1 MVLKLDELARQDSDP
16 VRLDVR
22 RSEPQLALAGP
33 VAAERR
39 GIAALKYL
47 DVVVVLIAA
56 APAIALG
63 APAFGYIVGG
73 GGWILQRAVQTV
85 DRHWAARLREA
96 STQLG
101 VHLSEAFGRIWLLA
115 GAIIV
120 AGVAGGRADGL
131 TAAIVIFGAYSVAF
145 GVRLISGPP
154 PERSLRGGDAGAPG
168 LQSQAPRGSS
178 R

>member
-1 MVLKLDELARQDSDP
+1 LAI
-16 VRLDVR
+16 
-22 RSEPQLALAGP
+22 AGQ
-33 VAAERR
+33 VAADRR

-47 DVVVVLIAA
+47 DVVVVLVAA

-63 APAFGYIVGG
+63 APTFGYIVGA
-73 GGWILQRAVQTV
+73 GGWILQRAVQVV
-85 DRHWAARLREA
+85 DRQWAARLREA
-96 STQLG
+96 TTQLG
-101 VHLSEAFGRIWLLA
+101 VHLFEAFGRIWLLA
-115 GAIIV
+115 GAIIL

-154 PERSLRGGDAGAPG
+154 PETSLRDGDAGRRGGP
-168 LQSQAPRGSS
+168 SQAAGGSA

>member
-1 MVLKLDELARQDSDP
+1 M
-16 VRLDVR
+16 
-22 RSEPQLALAGP
+22 ALAGP

-63 APAFGYIVGG
+63 APVFGYIVGG

-85 DRHWAARLREA
+85 DRHWAARLRDA

-101 VHLSEAFGRIWLLA
+101 VHLFEAFGRIWLLA

-120 AGVAGGRADGL
+120 AGVAGSRADGL

-145 GVRLISGPP
+145 GIRLISGPP
-154 PERSLRGGDAGAPG
+154 PERSLMDGDAGRRG
-168 LQSQAPRGSS
+168 QQSRARGSS